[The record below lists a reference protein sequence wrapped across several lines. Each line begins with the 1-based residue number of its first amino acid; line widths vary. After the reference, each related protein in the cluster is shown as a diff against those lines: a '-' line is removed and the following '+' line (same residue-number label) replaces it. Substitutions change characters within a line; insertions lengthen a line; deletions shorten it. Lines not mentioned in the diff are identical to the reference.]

1 MAYSIGLS
9 DVNSINGSDL
19 VFSTSRFLPSIDDIP
34 KNIITTPYYA
44 MVSAIFYGRQEPS
57 VYKLKMCVSPQKLL
71 MLINSHLSSPEY
83 SLEHRIKGVAYMLSF
98 IISIEG

>member
-9 DVNSINGSDL
+9 DVNSINESDL

-44 MVSAIFYGRQEPS
+44 MASAIFHGRQEPS
-57 VYKLKMCVSPQKLL
+57 AYDFKLRVSPSKLS

-83 SLEHRIKGVAYMLSF
+83 SLEHRIKGVAYMLTF
-98 IISIEG
+98 IIKIEG